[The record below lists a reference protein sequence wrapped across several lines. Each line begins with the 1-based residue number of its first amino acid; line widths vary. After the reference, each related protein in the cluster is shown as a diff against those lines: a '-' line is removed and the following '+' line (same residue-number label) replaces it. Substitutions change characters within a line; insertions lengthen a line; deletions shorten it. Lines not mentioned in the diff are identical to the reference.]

1 MASESDRAPAAAAG
15 RWTDMSASTREKSG
29 PDTAQQT
36 GVYVYGI
43 VSADVELNSGIH
55 GVGDPP
61 GEIRLVR
68 SGDLAALVSEVDIT
82 RPLGTPEDLQAHVEI
97 LDATITDAPVLPSRF
112 GAVLTNEEAVAEEL
126 LDANHDEF
134 AAALRQLEGRVEY
147 VVRGRYVEQ
156 AILEEILSKNSRAA
170 RLRDRIRGADP
181 DATRELRI
189 ELGEIV
195 NNTVANKRRADTQL
209 LVSAMKDHCVL
220 SDVRVATN
228 ELDAVYVAFLIETCK
243 VGELE
248 RVVQDLSDRWRGR
261 VELQVRGPMAPYDF
275 VGNGG

>member
-1 MASESDRAPAAAAG
+1 MP
-15 RWTDMSASTREKSG
+15 ASTQETAR
-29 PDTAQQT
+29 PDTGQRA
-36 GVYVYGI
+36 GMYVYGI
-43 VSADVELNSGIH
+43 VPGDVQLNSGVY

-82 RPLGTPEDLQAHVEI
+82 RPLGTPEDLQAHVAI

-112 GAVLTNEEAVAEEL
+112 GAVLTNEEAVAAEL
-126 LDANHDEF
+126 LNPHHDEF
-134 AAALRQLEGRVEY
+134 IAALRQLEGRVEY
-147 VVRGRYVEQ
+147 VVRGRYAEQ
-156 AILEEILSKNSRAA
+156 AILEEILSENSTAA
-170 RLRDRIRGADP
+170 RLRERIHGADP

-189 ELGEIV
+189 QLGEIV
-195 NNTVANKRRADTQL
+195 NNTVANKRQADTRL
-209 LVSAMKDHCVL
+209 LVSAMKDHCVASSL
-220 SDVRVATN
+220 RVATN
-228 ELDAVYVAFLIETCK
+228 ELDAVYVAFIIEAAQA
-243 VGELE
+243 GEVE

>member
-1 MASESDRAPAAAAG
+1 
-15 RWTDMSASTREKSG
+15 MSASTREKPR
-29 PDTAQQT
+29 PDTGQQT

-43 VSADVELNSGIH
+43 VPGDVKLNSGVH

-82 RPLGTPEDLQAHVEI
+82 KPLGTPEDLQAHVEI
-97 LDATITDAPVLPSRF
+97 LDAVITDAPVLPSRF
-112 GAVLTNEEAVAEEL
+112 GAVLANEDAVAEEL

-134 AAALRQLEGRVEY
+134 AAALQKLEGRVEY

-156 AILEEILSKNSRAA
+156 AILEEILSGNSKAA

-189 ELGEIV
+189 QLGEIV
-195 NNTVANKRRADTQL
+195 NNTVANKRQADTRL
-209 LVSAMKDHCVL
+209 LVSAMKDHCVA
-220 SDVRVATN
+220 SGARVATS
-228 ELDAVYVAFLIETCK
+228 ELDAVYVAFLIEAGQA
-243 VGELE
+243 GELE
-248 RVVQDLSDRWRGR
+248 RVVQDLSDRWQGR

-275 VGNGG
+275 VGSGG